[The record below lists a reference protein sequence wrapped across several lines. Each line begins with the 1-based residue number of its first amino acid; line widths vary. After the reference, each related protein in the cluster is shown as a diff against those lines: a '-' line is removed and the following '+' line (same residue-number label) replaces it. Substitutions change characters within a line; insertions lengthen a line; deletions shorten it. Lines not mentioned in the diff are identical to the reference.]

1 MPWEKTFDM
10 DQAID
15 QAMQVFWQKGYES
28 ASLNNLMQAIGI
40 NKGSFYN
47 AFGSK
52 KKLFTA
58 CLLKYDRERRR
69 AVFEELAAMNNPTFA
84 ITTLFEELVEQ
95 SITDKEGKGC
105 FLVNTALDLPHHDES
120 TRDTVKQSFAE
131 VTDFF
136 REQIELGHQIGAIP
150 TSVDANTTANA
161 LLTLLVGLRVMAR
174 GVFEA
179 DGLQRIKTQ
188 AISLIKPY

>member
-1 MPWEKTFDM
+1 MPWEKTFNM

-15 QAMQVFWQKGYES
+15 QATQVFWQKGYES
-28 ASLNNLMQAIGI
+28 ASLNDLMKAIGI

-58 CLLKYDRERRR
+58 CLLKYDREQRQ

-84 ITTLFEELVEQ
+84 ITTLFDELVQQ
-95 SITDKEGKGC
+95 SIADKDCKGC
-105 FLVNTALDLPHHDES
+105 FMVNTALDLPHHDED
-120 TRDTVKQSFAE
+120 TEKTVKEGFAE
-131 VTDFF
+131 VVDFF
-136 REQIELGHQIGAIP
+136 KQQIELGHQIGAIP
-150 TSVDANTTANA
+150 TSVDANITANS
-161 LLTLLVGLRVMAR
+161 LLTLLVGLRVLAR
-174 GVFEA
+174 GVFDA
-179 DGLQRIKTQ
+179 DSLQRIKTQ